1 MKIITKIFAMVLS
14 IGVLILIGIVTQ
26 SFFSGTDYS
35 TYGAV
40 TYFDDSGQYQLINSV
55 AEDYVIYNAK
65 EEKIYMITNPNKK
78 EIAYA
83 ILDIKNNTFI
93 EHKDIKSFDYS
104 AQKILT
110 DTDAMVNLTKKHS
123 QELKNI
129 LKFLPQKWRKW

>member
-65 EEKIYMITNPNKK
+65 EEKFIRFCI
-78 EIAYA
+78 
-83 ILDIKNNTFI
+83 IL
-93 EHKDIKSFDYS
+93 Y
-104 AQKILT
+104 
-110 DTDAMVNLTKKHS
+110 TKRR
-123 QELKNI
+123 KNI
-129 LKFLPQKWRKW
+129 YDYKSE